1 MRIVVDTNVLISGLF
16 FGDYPCKILKTIVE
30 NRMIACVTLEIVD
43 EYEEIVQEMFDRKQ
57 GHINHELL
65 NPLLEKFE
73 VLQPLTFVKISRDPD
88 DDKFLGCA
96 KDAKALYVISGD
108 KDLLSLENYE
118 DIKIVTAKDFCE
130 HYLL

>member
-16 FGDYPCKILKTIVE
+16 FGDYPCKILKAIVE
-30 NRMIACVTLEIVD
+30 NRMVACVTPEIVD